1 MMGSILKHIL
11 KFILGCAGFSLVA
24 ASGGRLFIVV
34 RGLLIVLA
42 SLFKEYGLHNAWTS
56 RVVVHGLGSIG
67 SQAIEHRFDNCG
79 TWA

>member
-1 MMGSILKHIL
+1 MGLCC
-11 KFILGCAGFSLVA
+11 CAGFSLVV
-24 ASGGRLFIVV
+24 ASRGLLFIVV

-42 SLFKEYGLHNAWTS
+42 SLVEEYGLHNAWTS

-79 TWA
+79 TRA